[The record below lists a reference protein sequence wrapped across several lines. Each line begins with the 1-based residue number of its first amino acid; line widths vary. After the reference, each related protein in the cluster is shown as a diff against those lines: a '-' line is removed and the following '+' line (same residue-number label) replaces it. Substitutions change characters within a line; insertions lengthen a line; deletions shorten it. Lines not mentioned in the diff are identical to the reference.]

1 METLVQE
8 LKGLLQYLFPLALLL
23 AVVLLRG
30 YLRSAA
36 RGRDGEGIGVPP
48 EDPTPARVH
57 SVPRSEVS
65 PAEGRPERPR
75 EPEASQGSRRS
86 DRALDR
92 SPAERESVASGTG
105 RRLRRLLAH
114 REGRRLALLGHEVFR
129 PPAGCGRDETR
140 RQLG

>member
-30 YLRSAA
+30 YLRRAG

-48 EDPTPARVH
+48 EESTPARLH
-57 SVPRSEVS
+57 SVPRSEVT
-65 PAEGRPERPR
+65 PAEGRPEIPR
-75 EPEASQGSRRS
+75 EPEASRESRRS
-86 DRALDR
+86 DRPFDR
-92 SPAERESVASGTG
+92 PPARSEPVVSGTG

-114 REGRRLALLGHEVFR
+114 REGRRLALLVHEVFR
-129 PPAGCGRDETR
+129 PPEGWGPDETR
-140 RQLG
+140 R